1 MEAIVSSM
9 MDNFHLSRRKS
20 AVIVTIYA
28 LIIGIIVCMGYNKL
42 YFEFK
47 LPNGTKAQILDVMD
61 YLSNNCLMPLVALL
75 TCILIGWGV
84 KPKTI
89 IDEVTEGGFKFR
101 RKTLYIIMV
110 KFIAPVLLVLLLL
123 QSLGIIKL

>member
-1 MEAIVSSM
+1 
-9 MDNFHLSRRKS
+9 MDKFHLSRRKS

-28 LIIGIIVCMGYNKL
+28 LIMGIIVCMGYNKL

>member
-1 MEAIVSSM
+1 M
-9 MDNFHLSRRKS
+9 
-20 AVIVTIYA
+20 IVTIYA
-28 LIIGIIVCMGYNKL
+28 LIMGIIVCMGYNKL

-61 YLSNNCLMPLVALL
+61 YLSNNCLMPLVAVL
-75 TCILIGWGV
+75 TCILIGWVV

-110 KFIAPVLLVLLLL
+110 KFIAPVMLVLLLL

>member
-1 MEAIVSSM
+1 M
-9 MDNFHLSRRKS
+9 
-20 AVIVTIYA
+20 
-28 LIIGIIVCMGYNKL
+28 GIIVCMGYNKL

-75 TCILIGWGV
+75 TCILIGRGV
-84 KPKTI
+84 KPKKI
-89 IDEVTEGGFKFR
+89 IHEVTEGGFKFR

-123 QSLGIIKL
+123 PKRKK